1 MNRTFIAIF
10 VFCLLVLA
18 TNQSSQCS
26 FRNAYTRHLL
36 KGEVEW
42 LSSAQQISNHCGSE
56 WRDHGM
62 CCNVNSLKKFV
73 QRQNENLDKLVAK
86 AKMQTKS
93 ALANLKAYKEQFK
106 SLTQV
111 GTKRTSGVQPM
122 TSMAMG

>member
-1 MNRTFIAIF
+1 MNKTFIAILL
-10 VFCLLVLA
+10 FCLLVA
-18 TNQSSQCS
+18 ASRQTSQCS

-73 QRQNENLDKLVAK
+73 QRQNENLDKLVRNAK
-86 AKMQTKS
+86 QQTTRTVD
-93 ALANLKAYKEQFK
+93 NMEAYKKQFI
-106 SLTQV
+106 SLSKV
-111 GTKRTSGVQPM
+111 GISRGPGLRGLSV
-122 TSMAMG
+122 